1 MQGGRPHEHAATGRI
16 GEVAPMVPHHRGR
29 LFRARRLDGC
39 LGLVRAG
46 WGWLRPWGL
55 GVGFGLGVL
64 GLVRAAATGAVEV
77 WELDDDSAP
86 TANVG
91 QDDLVAY
98 ICRQLSLRVSSQ
110 SSQWGGDH
118 VDTMID
124 SILDGRRLRGTP
136 LWKYSRALGSG
147 RAAAVLFSFLFF

>member
-1 MQGGRPHEHAATGRI
+1 MN
-16 GEVAPMVPHHRGR
+16 M
-29 LFRARRLDGC
+29 RRQDAL
-39 LGLVRAG
+39 AK
-46 WGWLRPWGL
+46 LRPWCHIIADDFFEPGALMDAWGWSGL
-55 GVGFGLGVL
+55 VGVGFGLGVL

-91 QDDLVAY
+91 QDVLVAY
-98 ICRQLSLRVSSQ
+98 ICRQRVSSQ

-147 RAAAVLFSFLFF
+147 RAAAFLFSFLFF

>member
-77 WELDDDSAP
+77 WAAFETRPRTSQGAM
-86 TANVG
+86 
-91 QDDLVAY
+91 DL
-98 ICRQLSLRVSSQ
+98 
-110 SSQWGGDH
+110 H

-124 SILDGRRLRGTP
+124 SILDGRRLRELP
-136 LWKYSRALGSG
+136 PWKYARALGSG
-147 RAAAVLFSFLFF
+147 RAAAMFFTLCFHCVFVF